1 MQKLLII
8 LLFLFFNPSSVLS
21 EENNYFLSLK
31 KNKVYVRYGPG
42 KSYPIKYIYKKKFL
56 PIKVIDKK
64 DNFRK
69 IIDHKKNSGWIHRI
83 MLRKLNSLVILEEKI
98 VFKKNSKFSKPLVK
112 LKKGRLVIIKK
123 CELNW
128 CRIQT
133 GNYIGWIDKKNV
145 WGI

>member
-1 MQKLLII
+1 MQKFLII
-8 LLFLFFNPSSVLS
+8 LFFLLINPSIVVC
-21 EENNYFLSLK
+21 EKNTYFLSLK
-31 KNKVYVRYGPG
+31 KDKVYVRYGPG
-42 KSYPIKYIYKKKFL
+42 KNYPIKYIYKKKFL

-64 DNFRK
+64 DNFRR
-69 IIDHKKNSGWIHRI
+69 IIDHKKNSGWIHQI
-83 MLRKLNSLVILEEKI
+83 MLRKLNSLIVLEEKI

-128 CRIQT
+128 CKIKT
-133 GNYIGWIDKKNV
+133 GDYSGWIDTKNV